1 MALIERLAGIND
13 PEGQNK
19 LPILT
24 FHACLAELA
33 EGQVTRQ
40 QIIDYFN
47 MDAGEIVELD
57 WIIDKY
63 QNAVDKP
70 KFVEL
75 VRTLFI
81 LAESDMPGYTTNA
94 DLVARIEAG

>member
-1 MALIERLAGIND
+1 MALIERLGGIGLV
-13 PEGQNK
+13 EGEGK

-33 EGQVTRQ
+33 EGKVTRQ
-40 QIIDYFN
+40 QIINYFN
-47 MDAGEIVELD
+47 MDAGEITELD
-57 WIIDKY
+57 WVIAKY
-63 QNAVDKP
+63 QAAVDKP

-75 VRTLFI
+75 IRTLFI

-94 DLVARIEAG
+94 DLVARIEEG